1 MTFLPVA
8 QRELLA
14 ASRRKAT
21 FRMRVWTALFAA
33 GLTFFMLLFVSI
45 TGAGAQSGRWLFY
58 VLVFGGNLFAIL
70 AGVLATADS
79 LSEERRDGSL
89 GFLFLTDLNGIDVVA
104 GKFTGRALGA
114 LYGLTSVFPVIAI
127 SWFLGGISNGEFW
140 RNCAVMLNQLF
151 FASAVGLA
159 VSAGEVRQ
167 SRAVGRTLL
176 ILAVFVL
183 GMPLLAEGLL
193 AVGAPQPWLWL
204 TLPSPTQ
211 VLSTVREAEYLRN
224 PSAFL
229 WSLGISH
236 ATGWIFLLYAAIT
249 LARNWRSG
257 PEDGTSA
264 ATARRLDQRWLTQD
278 PIRALLAADRWPL
291 YVAWGSVV
299 LAALVAVAGKLRFDP
314 AYLFIGL
321 SIVVK
326 GLMAW
331 DVTSFLGEARRTG
344 ALELLLAT
352 PLRDGDFNRAIHA
365 HLAGRFLTPLVLLV
379 ACQYISGLSN
389 HDVAFA
395 IIDSIGTLLQV
406 LAVGSVGIW
415 FGLTETKPLMAF
427 AKTFG
432 LTILLATP
440 LNLVCC
446 IGFAIPTLLGTWAQS
461 KLRLSYRE
469 ILAGVRSHWQRR
481 DGWWHYRQPVPW
493 LPPSLGGGPPVVP
506 PPPPLPYRRDD

>member
-58 VLVFGGNLFAIL
+58 VLVSGGNLFAIL
-70 AGVLATADS
+70 AGVLVTADC

-89 GFLFLTDLNGIDVVA
+89 GFLFLTDLNGVDVVA
-104 GKFTGRALGA
+104 GKFAGRALGA

-167 SRAVGRTLL
+167 ARAVGRTLL
-176 ILAVFVL
+176 VLAVFVL
-183 GMPLLAEGLL
+183 GMPLLAGGLL
-193 AVGAPQPWLWL
+193 AIGAPQPWLWL

-211 VLSTVREAEYLRN
+211 VFGTVRETEYVRN

-236 ATGWIFLLYAAIT
+236 ATGWLFLLYASIV
-249 LARNWRSG
+249 LGLNWRSG
-257 PEDGTSA
+257 PEGGTRSSV
-264 ATARRLDQRWLTQD
+264 ARRLDRRWLTRA

-291 YVAWGSVV
+291 YVAWGTVV
-299 LAALVAVAGKLRFDP
+299 LAALLALVSRWNFYSPYVL
-314 AYLFIGL
+314 IGL
-321 SIVVK
+321 AVVLK

-331 DVTSFLGEARRTG
+331 EVTAFLGEARRTG
-344 ALELLLAT
+344 ALDLLMAT
-352 PLRDGDFNRAIHA
+352 PLRDDDFNRAIHA
-365 HLAGRFLTPLVLLV
+365 HLAGRYLAPILAIV
-379 ACQYISGLSN
+379 ACQYVSGFGNSDGPLA
-389 HDVAFA
+389 VV
-395 IIDSIGTLLQV
+395 DSIGTLLQV
-406 LAVGSVGIW
+406 LAVGSVGTW
-415 FGLTETKPLMAF
+415 FGLTEPRPLMAF

-432 LTILLATP
+432 LTILVATP
-440 LNLVCC
+440 LNPICC
-446 IGFAIPTLLGTWAQS
+446 IGFVIPPLLGVWAQS

-481 DGWWHYRQPVPW
+481 DGWLHSTSTPTWTAQGRPGARPA
-493 LPPSLGGGPPVVP
+493 
-506 PPPPLPYRRDD
+506 PPPLPYQRDE